1 MLRIITTNVNGIRA
15 AERKGF
21 FDWLKTQ
28 DADFV
33 CLQEI
38 KAQEDQLDD
47 KFYPKNYHVIT
58 TLLRKKVI
66 LELQSSRNKNQTSSK
81 KVYGMISIL
90 KEDSFR
96 QILKI

>member
-28 DADFV
+28 DADIV

-47 KFYPKNYHVIT
+47 KLFIT
-58 TLLRKKVI
+58 ILLRKKAI
-66 LELQSSRNKNQTSSK
+66 LELQFSRNKNQTSSK